1 MKTLFTTFLIT
12 ISILF
17 AATQKSS
24 AANDTLV
31 VYANGETLDK
41 IITDDVTTDGAQA
54 HKVYKLVSLDTTYIF
69 LGPITVTSDF
79 TIIGQLGSDGRPPC
93 IQPGVL
99 TGGSIPVELFLLNGA
114 NSNVVIKNLYLLGQS
129 TAGTHDWT
137 SALKILADNV
147 RLTVDNVIFEEW
159 WLYSLGY
166 SGNNP
171 KFFVTN
177 CKFRNLAQPSWYSGE
192 VLRNITGNAYTDSV
206 VMKYNTI
213 FCVNGY
219 AACPLTKKLVTYID
233 FSHNSLVWT
242 FKNPFWFFNAT
253 DAKINDNIFYAAW
266 SGGQSLTEY
275 PWWDQLWS
283 AEVGSI
289 IDLDSIDLAKAAEF
303 VPESASD
310 PNLRWIAEAKRKIEV
325 KNNVFFRPE
334 AFNNFVKAWNDTA
347 VTCSVVTN
355 NWMNNR
361 TLGMF
366 ADKTHWPGLV
376 ESGTMFENP
385 GYGSS
390 IDDIMYA
397 DKGNGVGF
405 LKYFELIRTNS
416 STTDYYGYQQ
426 TVVEQRVDWVPAWPL
441 PELTAMQYSNS
452 AIKTGGTDGLPI
464 GDPGWFTNGYTPTG
478 VEAQTIQ
485 VPNKFALYEAYPN
498 PFNPSTSIKFSLDQA
513 GFVSLKIYNVIG
525 QLVKTIAENEFKNKG
540 EYTINVNMSNLNS
553 GVYFYT
559 LSQENQQLTKKMILM
574 K

>member
-1 MKTLFTTFLIT
+1 MKKMLTTMLLIIAVT
-12 ISILF
+12 FI
-17 AATQKSS
+17 AYNNSS

-31 VYANGETLDK
+31 VYANGESLDK
-41 IITDDVTTDGAQA
+41 IITDDVTAEGAQA
-54 HKVYKLVSLDTTYIF
+54 HKVYKLVSLDTTYLF

-79 TIIGQLGSDGRPPC
+79 TIVGQLGSDGRPPC

-114 NSNVVIKNLYLLGQS
+114 GTEVVIKNLYLLGQS

-171 KFFVTN
+171 KFFITN

-192 VLRNITGNAYTDSV
+192 VLRNISNAYTDSV
-206 VMKYNTI
+206 VMKYNTF

-219 AACPLTKKLVTYID
+219 AACPLTKKMVKYID

-253 DAKINDNIFYAAW
+253 DAKINDNVFYAAW

-283 AEVGSI
+283 AEIGSV
-289 IDLDSIDLAKAAEF
+289 IDLDSLDLAKAAEF
-303 VPESASD
+303 APESASD
-310 PNLRWIAEAKRKIEV
+310 PNLRWIAEAKRKVEV
-325 KNNVFFRPE
+325 KNNVFFRPVE
-334 AFNNFVKAWNDTA
+334 FNNFVKAWNDTA
-347 VTCSVVTN
+347 TACSVITN
-355 NWMNNR
+355 NWMNAR

-376 ESGTMFENP
+376 ESGNLFVDPE
-385 GYGSS
+385 YGSS
-390 IDDIMYA
+390 INDVMYA
-397 DKGNGVGF
+397 DKGNGIGF
-405 LKYFELIRTNS
+405 LKYFELIRTNAT
-416 STTDYYGYQQ
+416 TTDYYGYQQ
-426 TVVEQRVDWVPAWPL
+426 TVVEQVADWVPKWPL
-441 PELTAMQYSNS
+441 PELADMQYSNPVMKS
-452 AIKTGGTDGLPI
+452 GGTDGLPI
-464 GDPGWFTNGYTPTG
+464 GDPGWFTGGYTTTA
-478 VEAQTIQ
+478 VESDTEI
-485 VPNKFALYEAYPN
+485 PNSFTLYEAYPN
-498 PFNPSTSIKFSLDQA
+498 PFNPSTNIKFSLSEA
-513 GFVSLKIYNVIG
+513 GVISLRIYNVMG
-525 QLVKTIAENEFKNKG
+525 QLVKTITENEFRNAG
-540 EYTINVNMSNLNS
+540 EHMYSVNMNNITS
-553 GVYFYT
+553 GVYFYS
-559 LSQENQQLTKKMILM
+559 LSQGEQHLTKKMVLI